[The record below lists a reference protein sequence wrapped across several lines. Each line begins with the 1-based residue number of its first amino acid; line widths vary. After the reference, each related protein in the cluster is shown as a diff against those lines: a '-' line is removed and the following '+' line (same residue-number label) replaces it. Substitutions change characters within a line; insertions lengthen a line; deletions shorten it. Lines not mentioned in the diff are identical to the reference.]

1 MVGKQIL
8 SRENFK
14 TFLYRIDGIAILV
27 EFNPLF
33 FWRRKAC
40 ESSSAI

>member
-27 EFNPLF
+27 EFNTLF
-33 FWRRKAC
+33 FGGEKHVNPVRP
-40 ESSSAI
+40 